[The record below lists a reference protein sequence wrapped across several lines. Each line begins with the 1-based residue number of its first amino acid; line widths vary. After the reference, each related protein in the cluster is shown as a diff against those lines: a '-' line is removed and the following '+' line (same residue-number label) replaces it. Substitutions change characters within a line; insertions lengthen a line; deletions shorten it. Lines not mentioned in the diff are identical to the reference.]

1 MVYYKLLE
9 VFMMIRMSKEAS
21 DLVTKLAKKR
31 GKSIS
36 DLLNEA
42 LGLEEI
48 AVRTI
53 ERGEKMMVQD
63 KKGNNFSIRFKD
75 QRNAG

>member
-1 MVYYKLLE
+1 
-9 VFMMIRMSKEAS
+9 MMIRMSKEAS